1 MGIVV
6 GLSDLFSDAKT
17 GSLVTPTS
25 TGKENSFIYFC
36 KEFLSTWGSIILQL
50 LITLLPINVLGATKY
65 LDPFPVHPFL
75 ECNIAKWGNQKPV
88 SLEEIGR
95 APGHRG
101 WNETLA
107 PGGKLGTPAWHD
119 LIPHWARK
127 TGANLIISAP
137 QHLPK

>member
-95 APGHRG
+95 HQG
-101 WNETLA
+101 
-107 PGGKLGTPAWHD
+107 
-119 LIPHWARK
+119 
-127 TGANLIISAP
+127 TGAGMRHWPPGESLAL
-137 QHLPK
+137 QLGMT